1 MQTAFLRRR
10 TGEGRTIRG
19 NAAGRTWEGRV
30 GECWSWEDNER
41 AENEKHEH
49 TNDFE

>member
-1 MQTAFLRRR
+1 VDQYARQNTELM
-10 TGEGRTIRG
+10 GRTIRG
-19 NAAGRTWEGRV
+19 NAAGRPWEGRV
-30 GECWSWEDNER
+30 GEGWGWGDR